1 MKSKKEQL
9 ALLLRKHAQQE
20 WSTETGIEGVRI
32 YRTDHP
38 TELKSA
44 IYRPN
49 VIIVGQ
55 GAKRAYIND
64 QALTYDAQ
72 NYLILSAPLPLD
84 SQVITASPER
94 PFLSL
99 MINVDIPIIRELILD
114 LDDDQ
119 LKPGSTQTSI
129 SSSQVT
135 EQLLDA
141 TLRLM
146 NSLDNERDCK
156 VLGPMIKREILY
168 LMLEGEQ
175 GKYLRSIALQQ
186 GQFHRISRVI
196 QQIHM
201 EYNQDFDVT
210 GMAEMANMSP
220 STFHLNFKAAT
231 SLSPLQYLKK
241 IRLHQARDLMIQQ
254 GLNASEAAYEVGYQS
269 TSQFSREFKR
279 LFGLPPTEEV
289 ARFF

>member
-9 ALLLRKHAQQE
+9 AYLLRKHAQQE
-20 WSTETGIEGVRI
+20 WTTETEIEGVRV

-55 GAKRAYIND
+55 GRKQAYVND
-64 QALTYDAQ
+64 QAIVYDAQ
-72 NYLILSAPLPLD
+72 NYLVLSTPIPLD
-84 SQVITASPER
+84 SQVLIASPEK

-99 MINVDIPIIRELILD
+99 MVDIDIPIIRELILD
-114 LDDDQ
+114 LGDET
-119 LKPGSTQTSI
+119 LKPEPIQTGI

-146 NSLDNERDCK
+146 KSLDNKRDCR

-175 GKYLRSIALQQ
+175 GNYLRSIALQQ
-186 GQFHRISRVI
+186 GQFHRISSVI

-201 EYNQDFDVT
+201 DYNQDFDVT